1 MENILTKFTQ
11 SLKIL
16 RVRYWEK
23 LKSYF
28 LDGYEL
34 YSAEIQHK
42 IEYLFYFNIFAS
54 GGLIIYYITRIFNPA
69 SFFVFAGDSC
79 LFLFIAISLIAI
91 RIKKLDAVTFSVIFL
106 PMAVLCYNV
115 LVFYAANQEITQTT
129 IFSSLSFLMFG
140 LLYLSLFSVRVNQL
154 IFFTLISAATL
165 VINCLFLINSPYGF
179 SLSNLAIFNLI
190 GALIELGAGLLLS
203 IFILKLNDNL
213 FKNNERRL
221 IQSREHYSAL
231 FSNITDAFALVK
243 IINDDHGRPSDIMIL
258 EINKAG
264 ENFLKLTRDEVVF
277 KKISEIVQS
286 DLINYNMWLK
296 DISEVAST
304 GIELH
309 KTIYSKHFKKWL
321 YVQIFSPEQNYSA
334 MLFRDITATVEA
346 DYELKRIQERNAAL
360 LEAIPDAIMVCD
372 QKGFIKTFKR
382 SQTELIDNER
392 LFLVGKYI
400 SEIKLPAELITQLM
414 KSIHEVVSTN
424 KLKNMI
430 LEIPLDSGIIY
441 TETRI
446 VPLAANE
453 VLILFRDL
461 TPRILSEKALLVE
474 KEKAEESD
482 RLKMAFLSNM
492 SHEIRTPMNA
502 IIGFSEML
510 GLEDV
515 DDKERDSFIYQ
526 IQSNG
531 ALLLNLI
538 NDILDLSKIEAGELE
553 MHYSKFDVKRMFQDI
568 YLNFENEKATRNKS
582 QLKIFLDLQSDIK
595 SLSVNADEYRFKQ
608 ILYNLMGNAL
618 KFTSEGHITLGYKL
632 TESEIL
638 FFVKDTGIGI
648 AEEKHDL
655 IFHRFRQVEDTNTRT
670 FGGAG
675 LGLTISR
682 NLIEA
687 MGGRIWVERNK
698 PNGSTFYF
706 TLPLTDVT
714 ISYNNN
720 KLVPLTRNLFDWKG
734 KQILIV
740 DSESSDY
747 VVIQHLLSKTGV
759 SMEWASNDQIVL
771 SMCQTRKPD
780 LVIIDKDISEKAGG
794 NSEKTVV
801 QIEVEL
807 KKRYPNLTIIALKT
821 TDGQFPVHLLDK
833 AIDAYIHKPIKTRV
847 FLETLNKH
855 LVK

>member
-1 MENILTKFTQ
+1 M
-11 SLKIL
+11 
-16 RVRYWEK
+16 RYWEK

-69 SFFVFAGDSC
+69 GLLIFAGDSC

-91 RIKKLDAVTFSVIFL
+91 RLKKIYAITYSVIFIPL
-106 PMAVLCYNV
+106 AVLCYNV
-115 LVFYAANQEITQTT
+115 LVFYAADQEINQNT

-140 LLYLSLFSVRVNQL
+140 LLYLSFFSVRINQL
-154 IFFTLISAATL
+154 IFFALISAATL
-165 VINCLFLINSPYGF
+165 VLNCLFLINSPFGF
-179 SLSNLAIFNLI
+179 RMTDSAMYNLL
-190 GALIELGAGLLLS
+190 GALMELGAGLLLS
-203 IFILKLNDNL
+203 TFILKLNDNL

-231 FSNITDAFALVK
+231 FSNITDAFGLVK
-243 IINDDHGRPSDIMIL
+243 IINDDLGRPIDIMIL

-264 ENFLKLTRDEVVF
+264 ENFLQLTRDEVVF
-277 KKISEIVQS
+277 KKFSEIVNS
-286 DLINYNMWLK
+286 ELINYNTWLK
-296 DISEVAST
+296 DVSEVAST
-304 GIELH
+304 GKELH

-334 MLFRDITATVEA
+334 MLFRDITATIEA

-392 LFLVGKYI
+392 LFMVGKYI
-400 SEIKLPAELITQLM
+400 SETKLPAELIKQLM
-414 KSIHEVVSTN
+414 ECIDDVKSNN

-441 TETRI
+441 TDTRI
-446 VPLAANE
+446 VPLADNE
-453 VLILFRDL
+453 VLLLFRDL

-515 DDKERDSFIYQ
+515 DDKERDSYIYQ

-553 MHYSKFDVKRMFQDI
+553 MHYSKFDVKRILQDI

-582 QLKIFLDLQSDIK
+582 QIKIFLDLQSDIK

-608 ILYNLMGNAL
+608 ILFNLMGNAL
-618 KFTSEGHITLGYKL
+618 KFTSSGHIMLGFKL

-648 AEEKHDL
+648 EKEKHDL

-687 MGGRIWVERNK
+687 MGGRIWVEQNI
-698 PNGSTFYF
+698 PQGSTFNF
-706 TLPLTDVT
+706 TLPLTDAA
-714 ISYNNN
+714 ISYANNT
-720 KLVPLTRNLFDWKG
+720 LVPLTRNLFDWKG

-740 DSESSDY
+740 DSETSNY
-747 VVIQHLLSKTGV
+747 VVIQHLLTKTGV

-771 SMCQTRKPD
+771 SMCQIRKPD
-780 LVIIDKDISEKAGG
+780 LVIIDKDLNDNTGEK
-794 NSEKTVV
+794 
-801 QIEVEL
+801 IEEVL
-807 KKRYPNLTIIALKT
+807 KRRYPKLPIIALKT
-821 TDGQFPVHLLDK
+821 VSDQFPVHLLDK
-833 AIDAYIHKPIKTRV
+833 AIDAYIHKPIKTRI
-847 FLETLNKH
+847 FLETINKH
-855 LVK
+855 LVE